1 MKELLLAE
9 WDYEKNGAI
18 DPNTVADHSNKK
30 FYWICPKGHPSYLM
44 PVTKRTKG
52 DGCPVCSNHK
62 IISGINDFA
71 TTNPEL
77 MSEWCWELNS
87 QEGIDPTTFSYG
99 SNRKAWWKCKKC
111 GNTWYASVSNR
122 THVHSGCPYCANLK
136 VKKGFND
143 LATIRPEIADEWD
156 YDKNGD
162 LKPDS
167 VVAYYSKKVWWRCK
181 KCGNSWQASPNARAK
196 RGCPYCCN
204 HIKIEGFNDF
214 ASQYPELIKEWD
226 FEKNKK
232 SPSQYASGS
241 DARVWWKCSKG
252 HSWRTTI
259 NSRSRRLFFFPRDT
273 YRVIKSELSSHSKTW
288 TCPDFSKGLHTS
300 RSRSGCRRSTDSM

>member
-1 MKELLLAE
+1 MKESLLAE

-52 DGCPVCSNHK
+52 DGCTVCSNHK

-122 THVHSGCPYCANLK
+122 TYVHSGCPYCANLK
-136 VKKGFND
+136 VKKG
-143 LATIRPEIADEWD
+143 
-156 YDKNGD
+156 
-162 LKPDS
+162 
-167 VVAYYSKKVWWRCK
+167 
-181 KCGNSWQASPNARAK
+181 
-196 RGCPYCCN
+196 
-204 HIKIEGFNDF
+204 
-214 ASQYPELIKEWD
+214 
-226 FEKNKK
+226 
-232 SPSQYASGS
+232 
-241 DARVWWKCSKG
+241 
-252 HSWRTTI
+252 
-259 NSRSRRLFFFPRDT
+259 
-273 YRVIKSELSSHSKTW
+273 
-288 TCPDFSKGLHTS
+288 
-300 RSRSGCRRSTDSM
+300 